1 MIRPLARVATYLL
14 SVALVLTAWGC
25 APRVKADVIAVS
37 APGHAISGQTCVI
50 LPGPGMTGVT
60 PALFSETATRV
71 QAALAG
77 KGYRPVADA
86 DTATMAVRVSW
97 ATHGPY
103 QTRERMPQAT
113 PPLSSP
119 FGWARQMSG
128 AYGYGRAGYGGFGAG
143 YGDGWNI
150 RTVYQHE
157 LVLEARLR
165 SPAGHVMPP
174 AETDAAPNLSSA
186 ALPPDYTRP
195 PYAPPLP
202 IPSLA
207 PLAGKRTTAGA
218 SPHAPE
224 VDASDLSPFGGDVLW
239 RVVVTS
245 DSQRSGIDPILPHL
259 VSAAGRWM
267 GISTSTRVTVD
278 DELNVTPRAD

>member
-1 MIRPLARVATYLL
+1 MKRSLARLTAYVL
-14 SVALVLTAWGC
+14 SIALALAAWGC
-25 APRVKADVIAVS
+25 APRVKADVLAVS
-37 APGHAISGQTCVI
+37 APGHTISGQTCVI

-60 PALFSETATRV
+60 PALFSETAGRV

-97 ATHGPY
+97 TTHGPY
-103 QTRERMPQAT
+103 QTRERIPHAT

-128 AYGYGRAGYGGFGAG
+128 AYGYGRAGYGGFGVG
-143 YGDGWNI
+143 YGDNWSI
-150 RTVYQHE
+150 KSVYQHE

-165 SPAGHVMPP
+165 STAGHVMPP
-174 AETDAAPNLSSA
+174 EETDAATNQSA
-186 ALPPDYTRP
+186 ASQPPDYTRP

-202 IPSLA
+202 APNLAAPS
-207 PLAGKRTTAGA
+207 GTRTNAA
-218 SPHAPE
+218 SPHVPAM
-224 VDASDLSPFGGDVLW
+224 DTSDLTPFGGDVLW
-239 RVVVTS
+239 RVVVSS
-245 DSQRSGIDPILPHL
+245 DSQRSAIEAILPHL
-259 VSAAGRWM
+259 TSAAGRWM
-267 GISTSTRVTVD
+267 GISTNTRVTID